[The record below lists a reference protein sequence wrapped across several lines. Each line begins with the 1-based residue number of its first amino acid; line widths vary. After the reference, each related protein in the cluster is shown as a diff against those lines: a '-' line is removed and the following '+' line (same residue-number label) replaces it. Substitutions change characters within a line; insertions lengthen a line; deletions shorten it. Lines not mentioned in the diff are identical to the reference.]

1 MHRQLIFNRIF
12 STPGRLSVITLLLAL
27 ASLLAA
33 PLANAAKTTGNIR
46 VLGIRID
53 FSDAHNAPGLTAIG
67 RKLQTAKSNFERFSF
82 GRMNIVYHTV
92 EVSLGKRA
100 SYSASAMATQA
111 DLRAKRAGRNPNSY
125 NIVGYYF
132 GGGSVGSHAT
142 VGGKRFWSKS
152 SGGSTVHEMGHNF
165 NFGHQRRW
173 VPTGNNPIAL
183 KGELLNDPWQFMK
196 SGGID
201 PDPYE
206 KWRCNWITSRHD
218 ISSNGS
224 YTRRLYNFDQKDIA
238 KANSKRALRVKRTT
252 SINKYFWI
260 GYRSRLLNKISS
272 PNQKNYQMRQGLVF
286 YWDRGAVGKSVVLLD
301 LHQGTG
307 GTDDQALQPGETF
320 ADNAGKVYITNLG
333 RGGTTPNEYI
343 DVRINR
349 GTFNGNQAPQ
359 PTWDAPA
366 TWPAGEPLTV
376 TVRGNDP
383 DGDEVACMWRS
394 GGGAHNTSATSLTFT
409 RNKPGQFTLRAL
421 VSDMK
426 GKTAELRR
434 SITIT
439 AGLPTTEWT
448 GNTNTF
454 WHENTNWAS
463 NTQPNAPDAV
473 AVWNDSFTGDNQPGL
488 GSPVVKQ
495 LRQIRLEQSL
505 DKDVNLEIKDPN
517 GTLEIFEGGIDMA
530 ESVQDLTVH
539 GNGQLRLQTDQSWV
553 TSPEAKLTVD
563 TAINLNGKTLTV
575 AAQNKVIIS
584 GNINGAGGLKVRD
597 SGTLTLNDG
606 EYSGSTVV
614 ENGSLEIT
622 GTLTRSE
629 ILVDKGGTLGGTGYI
644 GGNTVIATNAKLS
657 PGPESTLGSLTFIAS
672 LTLNG
677 DLQVAVDPD
686 HLPNCDQ
693 VHVNGAL
700 EVKVLGIEGGNTGT
714 VMVANIG
721 GSYAPGQVFQI
732 FNRPL
737 TNGQSKAIDPP
748 LPAPGLLW
756 DNRLAT
762 DGSIAVITDPSTIT
776 FDQWAQDISGLSGTD
791 AAFAAD
797 PNKDGMANGLAFS
810 LGAPNALYDAGDLL
824 PEWSYIPAHI
834 EDGNE
839 YPGEIV
845 ISYPSSQQAAISVS
859 SALEYSTDLVNWAA
873 ATEDDTHITINIEE
887 NFYGEGI
894 DRVEVHLLDALAPGG
909 KFILRLRASPKKAAV
924 E

>member
-1 MHRQLIFNRIF
+1 VVA
-12 STPGRLSVITLLLAL
+12 GLLL
-27 ASLLAA
+27 SLSA
-33 PLANAAKTTGNIR
+33 PLAYAAKTTGNVR

-53 FSDAHNAPGLTAIG
+53 FSDAHNAPSLEAIG
-67 RKLQTAKSNFERFSF
+67 RKLQLAKSNFERFSF

-111 DLRAKRAGRNPNSY
+111 DLRANRAGRNPNSY

-173 VPTGNNPIAL
+173 VPNGDNPIGL
-183 KGELLNDPWQFMK
+183 QGELLNDPWQFMK

-206 KWRCNWITSRHD
+206 KWRCNWITGRHD

-286 YWDRGAVGKSVVLLD
+286 YWDRGAAGKSVVLLD

-333 RGGTTPNEYI
+333 RGGTAPNEYI

-349 GTFNGNQAPQ
+349 GTFNGNRAPQ

-376 TVRGNDP
+376 TVTGNDP

-409 RNKPGQFTLRAL
+409 KNKAGKFTLRAL

-426 GKTAELRR
+426 GKTVELRR
-434 SITIT
+434 SITIIE
-439 AGLPTTEWT
+439 GLPTTAWT

-454 WHENTNWAS
+454 WFEKTNWTS

-473 AVWNDSFTGDNQPGL
+473 AIWNDSFTGDNQPGF
-488 GSPVVKQ
+488 GNPEVKQ
-495 LRQIRLEQSL
+495 LRQIRLEESL
-505 DKDVNLEIKDPN
+505 NKDVALEIKDAN
-517 GTLEIFEGGIDMA
+517 GTLDLFQGGINMA
-530 ESVQDLTVH
+530 ESVQNLTIH
-539 GNGQLRLQTDQSWV
+539 GNGALRLQTDQSWM

-575 AAQNKVIIS
+575 VAQNQATFS
-584 GNINGAGGLKVRD
+584 GGINGTGGLKLNNA
-597 SGTLTLNDG
+597 GKLTLNDG
-606 EYSGSTVV
+606 AYSGTTVV
-614 ENGSLEIT
+614 EKGKLEVT
-622 GTLTRSE
+622 GTLSRSE
-629 ILVDKGGTLGGTGYI
+629 VMVDKGGTLGGTGYI
-644 GGNTVIATNAKLS
+644 GGHTIIANNATLS
-657 PGPESTLGSLTFIAS
+657 PGSESALGSLTFMAG

-677 DLQVAVDPD
+677 NLRVAVDSD
-686 HLPNCDQ
+686 LAPNSDR
-693 VHVNGAL
+693 VNVNGAL
-700 EVKVLGIEGGNTGT
+700 EVKLLGIEGGNAGT

-721 GSYAPGQVFQI
+721 GPYAPGQVFQI
-732 FNRPL
+732 FNKPL

-748 LPAPGLLW
+748 LPAPGMLW

-762 DGSIAVITDPSTIT
+762 DGSIAVITDISTIT

-791 AAFAAD
+791 AAFDAD
-797 PNKDGMANGLAFS
+797 PNKDGMANGLAFA
-810 LGAPNALYDAGDLL
+810 LGSPNALYDAKDLL

-834 EDGNE
+834 EDENQ
-839 YPGEIV
+839 YPGEII
-845 ISYPSSQQAAISVS
+845 ISYPRSQQAAISVS
-859 SALEYSTDLVNWAA
+859 SALEYSSDLVNWNA
-873 ATEDDTHITINIEE
+873 ATEDDTHITIDIEE
-887 NFYGEGI
+887 DFYGEGI
-894 DRVEVHLLDALAPGG
+894 DRVEVHLLDALAPDG
-909 KFILRLRASPKKAAV
+909 KFLLRLRASP
-924 E
+924 

>member
-1 MHRQLIFNRIF
+1 ML
-12 STPGRLSVITLLLAL
+12 PAAGRLAVAILLLGL
-27 ASLLAA
+27 TA
-33 PLANAAKTTGNIR
+33 PLANAAKTTGNVR

-53 FSDAHNAPGLTAIG
+53 FSDAHNAPSLEAIG
-67 RKLQTAKSNFERFSF
+67 RKLQAAKSNFERFSF
-82 GRMNIVYHTV
+82 DRMNIVYHTV
-92 EVSLGKRA
+92 EVKLGKRA
-100 SYSASAMATQA
+100 SYTASQMATQA
-111 DLRAKRAGRNPNSY
+111 DLRANRAGRNPNSY

-152 SGGSTVHEMGHNF
+152 SGGSTIHEMGHNF

-173 VPTGNNPIAL
+173 VPNGDNPIAL

-218 ISSNGS
+218 ISTNGS
-224 YTRRLYNFDQKDIA
+224 YTRRLYNFDQNDIA

-260 GYRSRLLNKISS
+260 GYRSRLLNKQSS

-286 YWDRGAVGKSVVLLD
+286 YWDRGTAGKSVVLLD

-307 GTDDQALQPGETF
+307 GTDDQSLQPGETF
-320 ADNAGKVYITNLG
+320 VDNAGKVYITNLG
-333 RGGTTPNEYI
+333 RGGSAPNEYI

-349 GTFNGNQAPQ
+349 GTFTGNRAPQ
-359 PTWDAPA
+359 PNWDAPD

-376 TVRGNDP
+376 TVTGNDP

-394 GGGAHNTSATSLTFT
+394 GGIARNTSATSLTFT
-409 RNKPGQFTLRAL
+409 RNKAGKFTLRAL

-426 GKTAELRR
+426 GKTAQLSK

-439 AGLPTTEWT
+439 GALPTTEWT
-448 GNTNTF
+448 GTTNSF
-454 WHENTNWAS
+454 WFENTNWTS
-463 NTQPNAPDAV
+463 DTQPNAPDAI
-473 AVWNDSFTGDNQPGL
+473 AVWNDSFTGGNQPGF
-488 GSPVVKQ
+488 SNPVVKQ

-505 DKDVNLEIKDPN
+505 GKDVALEITDPN
-517 GTLEIFEGGIDMA
+517 GTLELFDGGIDMA
-530 ESVQDLTVH
+530 ESVQHLTIH
-539 GNGQLRLQTDQSWV
+539 GNGLLRLQTDQSWMI
-553 TSPEAKLTVD
+553 SSEAKLTVD

-575 AAQNKVIIS
+575 ASQNKTVFS
-584 GNINGAGGLKVRD
+584 GGINGAGGLKVRD
-597 SGTLTLNDG
+597 SGTLSLNDG
-606 EYSGSTVV
+606 AYSGSTVV
-614 ENGSLEIT
+614 ENARLEIT
-622 GTLTRSE
+622 GTLARSE
-629 ILVDKGGTLGGTGYI
+629 ILVDKGGILGGTGYI
-644 GGNTVIATNAKLS
+644 GGHTVIASNAKLS
-657 PGPESTLGSLTFIAS
+657 PGPESTLGSLTFIAN

-677 DLQVAVDPD
+677 DLQVAVNPD

-714 VMVANIG
+714 VMIANIG
-721 GSYAPGQVFQI
+721 GPYAPGQVFQI

-748 LPAPGLLW
+748 VPAPGLLW

-791 AAFAAD
+791 AAFDAD
-797 PNKDGMANGLAFS
+797 PNKDGAANGLAFA
-810 LGAPNALYDAGDLL
+810 LGSPNALADARDLL

-845 ISYPSSQQAAISVS
+845 ISYPRSQQAAISVS

-873 ATEDDTHITINIEE
+873 ATEDDTHITIGIEKD
-887 NFYGEGI
+887 FHGEGI
-894 DRVEVHLLDALAPGG
+894 DQVEVRLLDALAPGG
-909 KFILRLRASPKKAAV
+909 KFILRLRASP
-924 E
+924 

>member
-1 MHRQLIFNRIF
+1 MPLCLI
-12 STPGRLSVITLLLAL
+12 STPTLPIACRLVVTGLLL
-27 ASLLAA
+27 SLAA
-33 PLANAAKTTGNIR
+33 PLANAAKTTGNVR

-53 FSDAHNAPGLTAIG
+53 FSDAHNAPSLEAIG
-67 RKLQTAKSNFERFSF
+67 RKLQLAKSNFERYSF

-92 EVSLGKRA
+92 EVKLGKRA

-111 DLRAKRAGRNPNSY
+111 DLRANRAGRNPNSY

-152 SGGSTVHEMGHNF
+152 SGGSTIHEMGHNF

-173 VPTGNNPIAL
+173 VPNGNNPIAL
-183 KGELLNDPWQFMK
+183 QGELLNDPWQFMK

-206 KWRCNWITSRHD
+206 KWRCKWITGRHD

-260 GYRSRLLNKISS
+260 GYRSRLLNKYSS

-286 YWDRGAVGKSVVLLD
+286 YWDRGAAGKSVVLLD

-307 GTDDQALQPGETF
+307 GTDDQSLQPGETF
-320 ADNAGKVYITNLG
+320 VDNAGKVYVTNLG
-333 RGGTTPNEYI
+333 RGGTAPNEYI

-349 GTFNGNQAPQ
+349 GTFTGNRAPQ
-359 PTWDAPA
+359 PTWDAPD

-376 TVRGNDP
+376 TVTGNDP
-383 DGDEVACMWRS
+383 DGDEVACMWRN
-394 GGGAHNTSATSLTFT
+394 GGIARNTSATSLTFT
-409 RNKPGQFTLRAL
+409 KNNAGKFTLRAL

-426 GKTAELRR
+426 GKSTQLSK

-439 AGLPTTEWT
+439 GALPTTEWT
-448 GNTNTF
+448 GTTNSF
-454 WHENTNWAS
+454 WFEKTNWTS
-463 NTQPNAPDAV
+463 DTQPNAPDAI
-473 AVWNDSFTGDNQPGL
+473 AVWNDSFTGGNQPGF
-488 GSPVVKQ
+488 GNPVIKQ

-505 DKDVNLEIKDPN
+505 EKDVNLEIEDPN
-517 GTLEIFEGGIDMA
+517 GTLELFEGGIDMA
-530 ESVQDLTVH
+530 ESVQDLTIH
-539 GNGQLRLQTDQSWV
+539 GGGLLRLQTDQSWM

-563 TAINLNGKTLTV
+563 TAINLNGKILTV
-575 AAQNKVIIS
+575 AAQNKTVFS
-584 GNINGAGGLKVRD
+584 GSINGRGGLKVRD

-606 EYSGSTVV
+606 TYSGATVV

-622 GTLTRSE
+622 GTLAHSE
-629 ILVDKGGTLGGTGYI
+629 VLVDKGGTLGGTGYI
-644 GGNTVIATNAKLS
+644 GGHTVIANNAKLS
-657 PGPESTLGSLTFIAS
+657 PGPKSALGSLTFIAN

-700 EVKVLGIEGGNTGT
+700 EVKVLGIEGGNAGT

-721 GSYAPGQVFQI
+721 GPYAPGQVFQI
-732 FNRPL
+732 FNKPL

-762 DGSIAVITDPSTIT
+762 DGSIAVITDISTIT

-791 AAFAAD
+791 AAFDAD
-797 PNKDGMANGLAFS
+797 PNKDGMANGLAFA
-810 LGAPNALYDAGDLL
+810 LGAPNALYDAKDLL

-834 EDGNE
+834 EDGNQ
-839 YPGEIV
+839 YPGGII
-845 ISYPSSQQAAISVS
+845 ISYPHSQQAAISVS
-859 SALEYSTDLVNWAA
+859 SALEYSTDLASWTA
-873 ATEDDTHITINIEE
+873 ATEDDTHITIDIEE
-887 NFYGEGI
+887 DFYGEGI
-894 DRVEVHLLDALAPGG
+894 DRVEVHLLDALAPDG
-909 KFILRLRASPKKAAV
+909 KFLLRLRASP
-924 E
+924 

>member
-1 MHRQLIFNRIF
+1 MRRQLTLNRIF
-12 STPGRLSVITLLLAL
+12 PIPARPAAITHLLAL

-53 FSDAHNAPGLTAIG
+53 FSDAHNAPSLEAIG
-67 RKLQTAKSNFERFSF
+67 RKLQAAKSNFERFSF
-82 GRMNIVYHTV
+82 GRLNVVFHTV
-92 EVSLGKRA
+92 EVTLGKRA

-111 DLRAKRAGRNPNSY
+111 DLRANRAGRNPNSY

-142 VGGKRFWSKS
+142 VGGKRFWAKS
-152 SGGSTVHEMGHNF
+152 SGGSTIHEMGHNF

-206 KWRCNWITSRHD
+206 KWRCNWITGRHD

-238 KANSKRALRVKRTT
+238 KVNSKRALRVKRTT

-260 GYRSRLLNKISS
+260 GYRSRLLNKHSS
-272 PNQKNYQMRQGLVF
+272 PNQKNYHMRQGLVF
-286 YWDRGAVGKSVVLLD
+286 YWDRGSPGKSVVLLD

-320 ADNAGKVYITNLG
+320 VDNAGKVYITNLG
-333 RGGTTPNEYI
+333 RGGSSPNEYI
-343 DVRINR
+343 DVKINR
-349 GTFNGNQAPQ
+349 GTFAGNRAPQ

-376 TVRGNDP
+376 TVTGNDP
-383 DGDEVACMWRS
+383 DGDEVACMWRN
-394 GGGAHNTSATSLTFT
+394 GGIPRNTSATSLTFT
-409 RNKPGQFTLRAL
+409 KNKVGKFNLGVH

-426 GKTAELRR
+426 GKTAQLSR
-434 SITIT
+434 SITIAGGIPT
-439 AGLPTTEWT
+439 AEWT
-448 GNTNTF
+448 GNTNSF
-454 WHENTNWAS
+454 WYENTNWAS
-463 NTQPNAPDAV
+463 NTQPNAPDTV
-473 AVWNDSFTGDNQPGL
+473 AVWNDSFTGANQPGFS
-488 GSPVVKQ
+488 SPVVKQ

-517 GTLEIFEGGIDMA
+517 GILELFEGGIDMA
-530 ESVQDLTVH
+530 ESVQNLTVH
-539 GNGQLRLQTDQSWV
+539 GNGQLRLQTDQSWM
-553 TSPEAKLTVD
+553 TSSETRLTVD

-575 AAQNKVIIS
+575 ASQNKTVFS
-584 GNINGAGGLKVRD
+584 GGINGAGGLKVRNT
-597 SGTLTLNDG
+597 GTLTLNDG
-606 EYSGSTVV
+606 AYSGSTVV

-622 GTLTRSE
+622 GTLARSE
-629 ILVDKGGTLGGTGYI
+629 ILVDKGGILGGTGYI
-644 GGNTVIATNAKLS
+644 GGHSVIASNAKLS
-657 PGPESTLGSLTFIAS
+657 PGPESALGSLTFMAS

-686 HLPNCDQ
+686 HLPNCDK
-693 VHVNGAL
+693 VNVNGAL
-700 EVKVLGIEGGNTGT
+700 EVKVLGIEGDNTGT
-714 VMVANIG
+714 VTVANIG
-721 GSYAPGQVFQI
+721 GPYAPGQVFQI

-748 LPAPGLLW
+748 VPAPGLLW

-762 DGSIAVITDPSTIT
+762 DGSIAVVADPSTIT
-776 FDQWAQDISGLSGTD
+776 FDEWVQDISGLSGTD
-791 AAFAAD
+791 AAFDAD
-797 PNKDGMANGLAFS
+797 PNKDGAANGLAFA
-810 LGAPNALYDAGDLL
+810 LGAPNALADAGDLL

-845 ISYPSSQQAAISVS
+845 ISYPRSQQAAISVS
-859 SALEYSTDLVNWAA
+859 SALEYSTDLASWAT
-873 ATEDDTHITINIEE
+873 ATEDDTHITIDIEE
-887 NFYGEGI
+887 DFYGEGI
-894 DRVEVHLLDALAPGG
+894 DRVEVHLLDALAPDG
-909 KFILRLRASPKKAAV
+909 KFILRLRASP
-924 E
+924 

>member
-1 MHRQLIFNRIF
+1 MPVRLIPSLTFP
-12 STPGRLSVITLLLAL
+12 SALRLVVAGLLL
-27 ASLLAA
+27 SLSA
-33 PLANAAKTTGNIR
+33 PLAYAAKTTGNVR

-53 FSDAHNAPGLTAIG
+53 FSDAHNAPSLEAIG
-67 RKLQTAKSNFERFSF
+67 RKLQLAKSNFERFSF

-111 DLRAKRAGRNPNSY
+111 DLRANRAGRNPNSY

-173 VPTGNNPIAL
+173 VPNGDNPIGL
-183 KGELLNDPWQFMK
+183 QGELLNDPWQFMK

-206 KWRCNWITSRHD
+206 KWRCNWITGRHD

-286 YWDRGAVGKSVVLLD
+286 YWDRGAAGKSVVLLD

-333 RGGTTPNEYI
+333 RGGTAPNEYI

-349 GTFNGNQAPQ
+349 GTFNGNRAPQ

-376 TVRGNDP
+376 TVTGNDP

-409 RNKPGQFTLRAL
+409 KNKAGKFTLRAL

-426 GKTAELRR
+426 GKTVELRR
-434 SITIT
+434 SITIIE
-439 AGLPTTEWT
+439 GLPTTAWT

-454 WHENTNWAS
+454 WFEKTNWTS

-473 AVWNDSFTGDNQPGL
+473 AIWNDSFTGDNQPGF
-488 GSPVVKQ
+488 GNPEVKQ
-495 LRQIRLEQSL
+495 LRQIRLEESL
-505 DKDVNLEIKDPN
+505 NKDVALEIKDAN
-517 GTLEIFEGGIDMA
+517 GTLDLFQGGINMA
-530 ESVQDLTVH
+530 ESVQNLTIH
-539 GNGQLRLQTDQSWV
+539 GNGALRLQTDQSWM

-575 AAQNKVIIS
+575 VAQNQATFS
-584 GNINGAGGLKVRD
+584 GGINGTGGLKLNNA
-597 SGTLTLNDG
+597 GKLTLNDG
-606 EYSGSTVV
+606 AYSGTTVV
-614 ENGSLEIT
+614 EKGKLEVT
-622 GTLTRSE
+622 GTLSRSE
-629 ILVDKGGTLGGTGYI
+629 VMVDKGGTLGGTGYI
-644 GGNTVIATNAKLS
+644 GGHTIIANNATLS
-657 PGPESTLGSLTFIAS
+657 PGSESALGSLTFMAG

-677 DLQVAVDPD
+677 NLRVAVDSD
-686 HLPNCDQ
+686 LAPNSDR
-693 VHVNGAL
+693 VNVNGAL
-700 EVKVLGIEGGNTGT
+700 EVKLLGIEGGNAGT

-721 GSYAPGQVFQI
+721 GPYAPGQVFQI
-732 FNRPL
+732 FNKPL

-748 LPAPGLLW
+748 LPAPGMLW

-762 DGSIAVITDPSTIT
+762 DGSIAVITDISTIT

-791 AAFAAD
+791 AAFDAD
-797 PNKDGMANGLAFS
+797 PNKDGMANGLAFA
-810 LGAPNALYDAGDLL
+810 LGSPNALYDAKDLL

-834 EDGNE
+834 EDENQ
-839 YPGEIV
+839 YPGEII
-845 ISYPSSQQAAISVS
+845 ISYPRSQQAAISVS
-859 SALEYSTDLVNWAA
+859 SALEYSSDLVNWNA
-873 ATEDDTHITINIEE
+873 ATEDDTHITIDIEE
-887 NFYGEGI
+887 DFYGEGI
-894 DRVEVHLLDALAPGG
+894 DRVEVHLLDALAPDG
-909 KFILRLRASPKKAAV
+909 KFLLRLRASP
-924 E
+924 

>member
-1 MHRQLIFNRIF
+1 MHLPLSLNQML
-12 STPGRLSVITLLLAL
+12 PVALRLAVTILLLA
-27 ASLLAA
+27 LAA

-53 FSDAHNAPGLTAIG
+53 FSDAHNAPSLEAIG

-82 GRMNIVYHTV
+82 DRINLIYHTV
-92 EVSLGKRA
+92 EVKLGKRS

-111 DLRAKRAGRNPNSY
+111 DLRANRAGRNPNSY

-173 VPTGNNPIAL
+173 VPNGNNPIAL
-183 KGELLNDPWQFMK
+183 QGELLNDPWQFMK

-206 KWRCNWITSRHD
+206 KWRCNWITGRHD

-238 KANSKRALRVKRTT
+238 KANSRRALRVKRTT

-260 GYRSRLLNKISS
+260 GYRSRLLNKLSA
-272 PNQKNYQMRQGLVF
+272 PNQKNYHMRQGLVF
-286 YWDRGAVGKSVVLLD
+286 YWDRGAAGKSVVLLD

-320 ADNAGKVYITNLG
+320 ADNAGKVCITNLG
-333 RGGTTPNEYI
+333 RGGSAPNEYI

-349 GTFNGNQAPQ
+349 GTFNGNRAPQ

-366 TWPAGEPLTV
+366 TWPAGEPFTV
-376 TVRGNDP
+376 TVTGNDP

-394 GGGAHNTSATSLTFT
+394 GGGAHNTSATSLTLT
-409 RNKPGQFTLRAL
+409 KNKPGKFTLRAM

-434 SITIT
+434 SITIIE
-439 AGLPTTEWT
+439 GLPTTEWT

-473 AVWNDSFTGDNQPGL
+473 AVWNDSFTGDNQPGF
-488 GSPVVKQ
+488 GNPVIKQ

-505 DKDVNLEIKDPN
+505 GKDVNLEIKDPN

-553 TSPEAKLTVD
+553 TSPEAKLSVD

-606 EYSGSTVV
+606 AYSGSTVV

-644 GGNTVIATNAKLS
+644 GGHTVIATNAKLS
-657 PGPESTLGSLTFIAS
+657 PGPESALGTLTFIAS

-700 EVKVLGIEGGNTGT
+700 EVKVLGIEGDNTGT

-721 GSYAPGQVFQI
+721 GPYAPGQVFQI
-732 FNRPL
+732 FNKPL
-737 TNGQSKAIDPP
+737 SNGQSKAIDPP

-762 DGSIAVITDPSTIT
+762 DGSIAVITDLSTIT

-791 AAFAAD
+791 AAFDAD
-797 PNKDGMANGLAFS
+797 PNKDGAANGLAFA

-845 ISYPSSQQAAISVS
+845 ISYPRSQQAAISVS

-873 ATEDDTHITINIEE
+873 ATEDDTHITIDIEE
-887 NFYGEGI
+887 DFYGEGI
-894 DRVEVHLLDALAPGG
+894 DRVEVRLLDALAPEG
-909 KFILRLRASPKKAAV
+909 KFILRLRASP
-924 E
+924 